1 MAGCG
6 SGRMMKSVAVACSS
20 AASCSSPRSAASAHG
35 GDGQNTIQA
44 MCESALGQT
53 WLGWDEDSVESQ
65 QEDQGARGG
74 ADAEQPQPQ
83 LEQTQ
88 IGAMSS
94 RPVGE
99 GQAQDD
105 WQPRWCEVCDMW
117 LSEKWKYERHLCA
130 FKHNKNLLRNF
141 RLNMAGLTR
150 ARHWRFWR
158 RPGLGAGVKSLDTRA
173 ANMSNKE

>member
-1 MAGCG
+1 MLTQCCCSVFRVLLRRGGAYGPRRATMAGCG
-6 SGRMMKSVAVACSS
+6 RGSS

-35 GDGQNTIQA
+35 GDGAVQIQA
-44 MCESALGQT
+44 MCESAGQGQT
-53 WLGWDEDSVESQ
+53 CCKDEDRVESQ

-105 WQPRWCEVCDMW
+105 WQPRWCEVCNMW
-117 LSEKWKYERHLCA
+117 LNGRNKYKYHLGS
-130 FKHNKNLLRNF
+130 FKHHKNLRRNF
-141 RLNMAGLTR
+141 RLNMAGLTK
-150 ARHWRFWR
+150 AHWR
-158 RPGLGAGVKSLDTRA
+158 S
-173 ANMSNKE
+173 